1 MCQSILILLLLL
13 LSGCATAS
21 IKTSSVDG
29 KVVACEGYY
38 TTLFKDI
45 DAVNLSACGGK
56 GNAAGSKVNTLLLQ
70 ELLKAALVA
79 VP

>member
-45 DAVNLSACGGK
+45 DAVNLSACGGATAK
-56 GNAAGSKVNTLLLQ
+56 